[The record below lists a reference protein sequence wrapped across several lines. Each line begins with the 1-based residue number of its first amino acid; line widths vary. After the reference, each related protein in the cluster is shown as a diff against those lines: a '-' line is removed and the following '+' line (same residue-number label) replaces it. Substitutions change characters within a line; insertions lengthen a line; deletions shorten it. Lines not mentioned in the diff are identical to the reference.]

1 MKNTLMTIFGAL
13 YATVVLSGCSIGMA
27 LSGHPEPDFGYITVG
42 ASREELEFELGKP
55 TSEQVLADGKKESVY
70 KYEMGNTVNAGR
82 AAVWGYAW
90 LTIIGILGEPIYDL
104 IELSQGHDEE
114 TRVIYDAQNS
124 AIEISGYTP
133 PALSE
138 TEKAARAAQE
148 EHVRKRPKPSTERQ
162 TAPSNPP
169 QP

>member
-1 MKNTLMTIFGAL
+1 
-13 YATVVLSGCSIGMA
+13 
-27 LSGHPEPDFGYITVG
+27 
-42 ASREELEFELGKP
+42 
-55 TSEQVLADGKKESVY
+55 
-70 KYEMGNTVNAGR
+70 MGNTVNAGR

>member
-1 MKNTLMTIFGAL
+1 MKKTLMTILGAL
-13 YATVVLSGCSIGMA
+13 YATAILSGCSIGMA
-27 LSGHPEPDFGYITVG
+27 LSGHPEPDFDYITVG

-55 TSEQVLADGKKESVY
+55 ISEQVLTDGKKESVY

-114 TRVIYDAQNS
+114 TRVIYDAQNR
-124 AIEISGYTP
+124 AIEISGYIP

-162 TAPSNPP
+162 TGPSTPP